1 MEYIVFD
8 QTKKELYIRD
18 TVTASHNRLTL
29 KVLAFYLEE
38 HSFHFELDPNN
49 ILMTKEVYYP
59 KQSTVLSIR

>member
-8 QTKKELYIRD
+8 KTKKELYIRD

-38 HSFHFELDPNN
+38 HSFHFELDPSNV
-49 ILMTKEVYYP
+49 LMIKEVYYP